1 MTHLTFLNHDRCT
14 TSPIAELWLPDISP
28 IARFRYIRLYNQNSC
43 KSEKIL
49 LQATA
54 TTIVYHQ
61 RTVNLLLTAL
71 ICIRTARVTQ
81 IPGCQ
86 PMRQVRQP
94 RRYDTLGFSHRRS
107 TCVGP
112 QFVAGWLA
120 VVGVG
125 MIMRW
130 NRQWLTFDTFFSC
143 SFPFLRLATKTLTYP
158 LQLKDKVH
166 R

>member
-112 QFVAGWLA
+112 QFCRWLA
-120 VVGVG
+120 GCRRGRFDNALKPPVANVRHFLFMFVSFSASGYKNINLPTPVK
-125 MIMRW
+125 
-130 NRQWLTFDTFFSC
+130 RQST
-143 SFPFLRLATKTLTYP
+143 
-158 LQLKDKVH
+158 
-166 R
+166 